1 MRPPILPRESPQ
13 RTADAAYDTAPS
25 RSIPSVGFRLWEYE
39 TLYSFFDKLSH
50 VLAFHK
56 IYFFSTQNFF
66 FHFCY

>member
-25 RSIPSVGFRLWEYE
+25 RSIPSVRFRLWEYE

-50 VLAFHK
+50 VLAFLK

>member
-50 VLAFHK
+50 VLAFLK
-56 IYFFSTQNFF
+56 IYFFSTQ
-66 FHFCY
+66 HFCY

>member
-50 VLAFHK
+50 VLEFLK
-56 IYFFSTQNFF
+56 IYFFSTQNFV
-66 FHFCY
+66 FHF